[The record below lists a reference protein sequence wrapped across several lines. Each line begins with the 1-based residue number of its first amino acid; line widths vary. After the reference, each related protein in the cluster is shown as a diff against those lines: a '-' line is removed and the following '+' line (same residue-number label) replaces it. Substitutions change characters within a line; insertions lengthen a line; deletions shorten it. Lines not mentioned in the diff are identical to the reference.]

1 MQQDPKKMRTRYW
14 YGKPI
19 KAPKE
24 VLAAFFD
31 FAALESGQNF
41 LADIITHADSSQQYK
56 PADAAQS
63 MIKYYALLSLL
74 AASYNIVNSGTMQ
87 QALLEAT
94 LPGVKETEANML
106 KRAAI
111 ASVQA
116 TFELY
121 SLKQWRY
128 HLFDILNHALA
139 SYPERVAI
147 NLPSAYIQLK
157 GLLEAAAFLNNC
169 LSGKPAR

>member
-19 KAPKE
+19 RAPQK
-24 VLAAFFD
+24 VLSAFFD
-31 FAALESGQNF
+31 FIALESGQNF
-41 LADIITHADSSQQYK
+41 LADIITHADSGQQYR
-56 PADAAQS
+56 PEHAAQS
-63 MIKYYALLSLL
+63 MMKYYALLSLL
-74 AASYNIVNSGTMQ
+74 AASYNIANSEAIQ
-87 QALLEAT
+87 QALYLST
-94 LPGVKETEANML
+94 LPGVKETEAMVL
-106 KRAAI
+106 KRTAI

-139 SYPERVAI
+139 NYSERIDI

-157 GLLEAAAFLNNC
+157 ALLEAAAFLNNC
-169 LSGKPAR
+169 FK